1 MPIYCLHICDL
12 LHTTKYSLMLC
23 SIFRKQSEQ
32 ITFGK
37 SIINLIFRWKSFTIP
52 NEINACFCSEIPQ
65 QNPTPII
72 LKKIDEYAVL
82 FTHNTY
88 RILVFNILHITNI
101 YHILCSESYIF
112 CSASFIT
119 NKIKYSLTNDRYCTK
134 YSVCRLI
141 SCPLFGK

>member
-1 MPIYCLHICDL
+1 M
-12 LHTTKYSLMLC
+12 C

-72 LKKIDEYAVL
+72 LKKIDEHAVL

-88 RILVFNILHITNI
+88 RIIVFNILHITNI

-112 CSASFIT
+112 CSASFIMNNINIVWQMVDT
-119 NKIKYSLTNDRYCTK
+119 TINCLLVDFMSSVWQVTWTHKYIGYYIN
-134 YSVCRLI
+134 LI
-141 SCPLFGK
+141 